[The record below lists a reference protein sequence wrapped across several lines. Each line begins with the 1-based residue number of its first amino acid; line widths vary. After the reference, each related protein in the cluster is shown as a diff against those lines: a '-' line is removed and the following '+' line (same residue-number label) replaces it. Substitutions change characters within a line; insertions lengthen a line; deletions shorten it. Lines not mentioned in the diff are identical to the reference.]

1 MRTKEIHSLL
11 AGRSFFG
18 ARRRRRRV
26 SRIRMTQGLAGL
38 LVLPVGIY
46 HGFMMDEGR
55 REFSVFKKMLLLHL
69 LACRLLF
76 YYLFLTF
83 ILHLWVNFLSV
94 LINWLLLEGVV
105 LLSSL
110 NCFSVMPFFLNIIV
124 IFS

>member
-1 MRTKEIHSLL
+1 
-11 AGRSFFG
+11 
-18 ARRRRRRV
+18 
-26 SRIRMTQGLAGL
+26 MTQGLAGL